1 MKQEEMSDVLD
12 GLAATLQKF
21 LGRGRGL
28 YSDPGI
34 RDHR

>member
-1 MKQEEMSDVLD
+1 MKLEERSDVLD
-12 GLAATLQKF
+12 GLAATLDEF
-21 LGRGRGL
+21 LGRGRRL